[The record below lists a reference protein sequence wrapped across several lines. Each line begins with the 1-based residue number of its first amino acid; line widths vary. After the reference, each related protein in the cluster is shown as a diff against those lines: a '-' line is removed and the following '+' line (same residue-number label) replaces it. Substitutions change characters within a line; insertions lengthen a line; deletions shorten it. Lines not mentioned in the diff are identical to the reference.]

1 MGTRPN
7 VLIVTEDSS
16 TLNRWAQWL
25 EGEGFTV
32 SSCPGPHVVS
42 RCPRL
47 DGFPCSLRQGA
58 DLAVVDI
65 HPLGAGELYGGWT
78 ERACTKIPN
87 DLRTVLVHEP
97 HVESG
102 FAERGI
108 HLGYRVT
115 RESLLSAVRRVRRVF
130 TAGGSSSDL
139 R

>member
-16 TLNRWAQWL
+16 TLNRWAHWL
-25 EGEGFTV
+25 EGEGFAVT
-32 SSCPGPHVVS
+32 SCPGPHVVEK
-42 RCPRL
+42 CPRL
-47 DGFPCSLRQGA
+47 DGSACSLRQSA

-65 HPLGAGELYGGWT
+65 HPRRSGELYGGWA

-102 FAERGI
+102 FSEGSI
-108 HLGYRVT
+108 HLGYQVT
-115 RESLLSAVRRVRRVF
+115 RESLLSAIRKVRRIF
-130 TAGGSSSDL
+130 TAGNSGH
-139 R
+139 